1 MLFAAQ
7 ANKRKGW
14 KAKDFPLVCHVT
26 STHSLSH
33 KHLAFI
39 IGSRSI
45 YDSTSLLGWMKT
57 LVQHNQSRDKRQHDH
72 AQDTSDRGNNGQR
85 TSRFLSC
92 EVNETKHVRNLLFIA
107 RFWFVGEKK
116 KQAYDRV
123 KTIYLPTITLTHADD
138 LTRYLLSMHIIATH
152 SRNHKSHVRAICKA
166 HAHIRT
172 WTHAYART
180 RTLTL
185 FLWLNIFSGQWSD
198 ANGLLSNAIQFQATP
213 LPGVVPF
220 ASLGTTWLVVSLTA
234 GLHSAVKVN
243 SGPWALP

>member
-7 ANKRKGW
+7 PNKRKGW

-39 IGSRSI
+39 IGSRSV

-107 RFWFVGEKK
+107 RFCFMGEKK
-116 KQAYDRV
+116 KTSLRPGQNHLLAHDN
-123 KTIYLPTITLTHADD
+123 THARWRFNEMFAVHAYYYHS
-138 LTRYLLSMHIIATH
+138 LTQSQISR
-152 SRNHKSHVRAICKA
+152 SRNM
-166 HAHIRT
+166 
-172 WTHAYART
+172 
-180 RTLTL
+180 
-185 FLWLNIFSGQWSD
+185 
-198 ANGLLSNAIQFQATP
+198 
-213 LPGVVPF
+213 
-220 ASLGTTWLVVSLTA
+220 
-234 GLHSAVKVN
+234 
-243 SGPWALP
+243 

>member
-39 IGSRSI
+39 IGSRSV

-107 RFWFVGEKK
+107 RFCFMGEKK
-116 KQAYDRV
+116 KTSLRPGQNHLLAHDNTLARWRFNEMFAVHAY
-123 KTIYLPTITLTHADD
+123 YCHSLTQSQIS
-138 LTRYLLSMHIIATH
+138 R
-152 SRNHKSHVRAICKA
+152 SRNM
-166 HAHIRT
+166 
-172 WTHAYART
+172 
-180 RTLTL
+180 
-185 FLWLNIFSGQWSD
+185 
-198 ANGLLSNAIQFQATP
+198 
-213 LPGVVPF
+213 
-220 ASLGTTWLVVSLTA
+220 
-234 GLHSAVKVN
+234 
-243 SGPWALP
+243 